1 MINELADRIVDNVSL
16 AVKGKRRE
24 LRVICAAM
32 LAGGHVLLE
41 DVPGTGKT
49 LIARTL
55 AKSVDAG
62 FRRIQFTPDLLPSD
76 ITGINFFNMKQQEF
90 QLRKGPVFSNII
102 LADEINRATPR
113 PSAMLECME
122 ERQTTINGETY
133 PMERP
138 FFVIAT
144 QNPVEIQGTSPL
156 PEAQLDRFMIRLAL
170 GYPERSEEI
179 AVIGGAAAHEISAV
193 CTAEEIVK
201 AQQEID
207 SCKAGEAVCTY
218 IADIAAA
225 TRRRG
230 SVKLGLS
237 TRGAVALR
245 RMACA
250 LAVASG
256 RDYAMPQ
263 DVLEAAPCVVERRL
277 ICRGY
282 SGAAGGAELPPPTRY
297 CARYWT
303 AFLFPL
309 KADGTCCNGADTDR
323 RAGGAVFHLQAL
335 RT

>member
-1 MINELADRIVDNVSL
+1 MINELSDRLIDNISL

-24 LRVICAAM
+24 LRLICAAM

-49 LIARTL
+49 LLAKSL
-55 AKSVDAG
+55 AKSVDAD

-90 QLRKGPVFSNII
+90 QLRKGPLFSNII

-113 PSAMLECME
+113 TQSALLECME
-122 ERQTTINGETY
+122 ERQTTIDGETY
-133 PMERP
+133 PMEQP

-144 QNPVEIQGTSPL
+144 QNPVEIQGTYPL

-170 GYPERSEEI
+170 GYPERGEEI
-179 AVIGGAAAHEISAV
+179 SVIGGAAAQELSAV
-193 CTAEEIVK
+193 CSAQDIIS
-201 AQQEID
+201 AQQEVNI
-207 SCKAGEAVCTY
+207 CKAGEAVCSY

-225 TRRRG
+225 TRKHG
-230 SVKLGLS
+230 NVKLGLS

-250 LAVASG
+250 LAMLSG

-263 DVLEAAPCVVERRL
+263 DVLEAAPYVIKHRL
-277 ICRGY
+277 ICRGW
-282 SGAAGGAELPPPTRY
+282 SGAAGGAEKAADEVLRQVLDSVAVPTE
-297 CARYWT
+297 
-303 AFLFPL
+303 
-309 KADGTCCNGADTDR
+309 G
-323 RAGGAVFHLQAL
+323 
-335 RT
+335 

>member
-1 MINELADRIVDNVSL
+1 MIKELSEKLTDNVSL

-24 LRVICAAM
+24 LRLICAAM

-49 LIARTL
+49 LLARSL
-55 AKSVDAG
+55 AKSVDAD

-76 ITGINFFNMKQQEF
+76 ITGINFYNMKQQEF
-90 QLRKGPVFSNII
+90 QLRKGPVFANII

-113 PSAMLECME
+113 TQSALLECME
-122 ERQTTINGETY
+122 EKQTTIDGDTY
-133 PMERP
+133 PMEQP

-144 QNPVEIQGTSPL
+144 QNPVETQGTYPL

-170 GYPERSEEI
+170 GYPDRGEEI
-179 AVIGGAAAHEISAV
+179 AVIGGAVKRELSAV
-193 CTAEEIVK
+193 CSAEELVK
-201 AQQEID
+201 AQQEIN
-207 SCKAGEAVCTY
+207 SCKAGEAVCSY

-225 TRRRG
+225 TRRHG

-250 LAVASG
+250 LAMMSG

-263 DVLEAAPCVVERRL
+263 DVLEAAPYVINHRL

-282 SGAAGGAELPPPTRY
+282 SGAGGAAKAADDVLRQVLDSVPVPTE
-297 CARYWT
+297 
-303 AFLFPL
+303 
-309 KADGTCCNGADTDR
+309 G
-323 RAGGAVFHLQAL
+323 
-335 RT
+335 

>member
-1 MINELADRIVDNVSL
+1 MLKELSDRLIDNVSL

-24 LRVICAAM
+24 IRLICAAM

-49 LIARTL
+49 LL
-55 AKSVDAG
+55 AKSLARSVDAD

-113 PSAMLECME
+113 TQSALLECME
-122 ERQTTINGETY
+122 EKQTTIDGETY
-133 PMERP
+133 SMEQP

-144 QNPVEIQGTSPL
+144 QNPVEIQGTYPL

-170 GYPERSEEI
+170 GYPDREQ
-179 AVIGGAAAHEISAV
+179 EISVIAGALADQLSPV
-193 CTAEEIVK
+193 CGSEDIVAAQREINT
-201 AQQEID
+201 
-207 SCKAGEAVCTY
+207 CKAGEAVCGY

-225 TRRRG
+225 TRRHG
-230 SVKLGLS
+230 AVKLGLS

-245 RMACA
+245 RMSCA
-250 LAVASG
+250 LAMLSG

-263 DVLEAAPCVVERRL
+263 DVIEAAPYVIKHRL

-282 SGAAGGAELPPPTRY
+282 SGAAGGAEKAADEVLRQVLDSVAVPTE
-297 CARYWT
+297 
-303 AFLFPL
+303 
-309 KADGTCCNGADTDR
+309 G
-323 RAGGAVFHLQAL
+323 
-335 RT
+335 